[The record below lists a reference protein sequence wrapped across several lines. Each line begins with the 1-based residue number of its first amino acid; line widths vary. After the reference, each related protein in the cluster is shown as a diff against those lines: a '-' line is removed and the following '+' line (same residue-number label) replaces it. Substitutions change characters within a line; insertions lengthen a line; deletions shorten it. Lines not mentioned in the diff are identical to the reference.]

1 MLWFI
6 LNIICIQYTCKY
18 VRQNSSNPSRPSEDI
33 LMRYGNFMKGL
44 AREMFPKY
52 WNEGLNSWNAL
63 VWNFWCW
70 IPSGSHLGLIINAL
84 RMHIFILVDH
94 LACIIAV
101 WTIEHCAKYIS
112 ATHIMF
118 NIYPPSYLWA
128 IYNVFYNHHSV
139 IMLFLYFTTYQYIM
153 EMYLQK

>member
-1 MLWFI
+1 MYVKIRPIQAGHQKTYSWDMEILWKVLLEKCFLNIGTKVWILKMLWFGTFDVEF
-6 LNIICIQYTCKY
+6 L
-18 VRQNSSNPSRPSEDI
+18 R
-33 LMRYGNFMKGL
+33 GL
-44 AREMFPKY
+44 IY
-52 WNEGLNSWNAL
+52 
-63 VWNFWCW
+63 
-70 IPSGSHLGLIINAL
+70 GLIINAL